1 VTIRDWVAPSVGGL
15 DLLRSPSRS
24 TPWKGLQRLTLS
36 GDSVEAVQPD
46 ELQGT
51 VRPCRRNGRP
61 SVNHVRWGIRQRRRM
76 SSWQGGSPGRCAAAG
91 FRYEPLSLPLLSQ
104 ARSSER
110 R

>member
-61 SVNHVRWGIRQRRRM
+61 SCKHSDATRM
-76 SSWQGGSPGRCAAAG
+76 PGTSSSGLGQPLRGSVCCG
-91 FRYEPLSLPLLSQ
+91 LT
-104 ARSSER
+104 
-110 R
+110 

>member
-61 SVNHVRWGIRQRRRM
+61 SVSTPMPPGCRARQAPDLANP
-76 SSWQGGSPGRCAAAG
+76 SAAACV
-91 FRYEPLSLPLLSQ
+91 
-104 ARSSER
+104 AA
-110 R
+110 